1 VEARV
6 RESTAAEC
14 AARTDTAEPD
24 GIFRRIIA
32 FLSGRESWALADQ
45 AMVSVANFL
54 SGILVARLVG
64 LREFGVFS
72 LAWTSVLFV
81 NGIQSALITA
91 PMVSVGPILEAQI
104 GPCYY
109 AAVLLQQSVFACVA
123 SLVVE
128 AGVVLSAHFW
138 PAWGVR
144 PLALPLAVSVF
155 AYQMQDFMRRY
166 FFATRR
172 EKLGF
177 LNDAVSFLPQV
188 LILAVLFRS
197 HGVDSRIAL
206 WVMGLTSLAGFVLG
220 LLTFGSYK
228 IEWGAVRATASRH
241 WLSSKWLMG
250 SAMVQWTS
258 GNFFLPA
265 AAIVLGPAA
274 AGGVRAAQTLGQ
286 VLFVLFNSL
295 ENYLPNEAARRFHQR
310 GIEAL
315 RSYLR
320 TCRKALMS
328 VAAVLC
334 LTIALSGR
342 WLLISLYGRQY
353 GGFAGVLA
361 IMMATYFLT
370 SAALPM
376 RFGLRVLEN
385 TRPLFAAQV
394 AASVLTVGTIFPLIA
409 HFGVTG
415 AAWASFASQLLML
428 GIVTMALMSR
438 MKREVDT
445 SL

>member
-1 VEARV
+1 M
-6 RESTAAEC
+6 RESSAAEC
-14 AARTDTAEPD
+14 EARADTVVSK
-24 GIFRRIIA
+24 GIYRPIGVL
-32 FLSGRESWALADQ
+32 LSRRESWALADQ

-72 LAWTSVLFV
+72 LAWASVLFV
-81 NGIQSALITA
+81 NSIQSALITA
-91 PMVSVGPILEAQI
+91 PMVSVGPILETQI
-104 GPCYY
+104 GSCYY
-109 AAVLLQQSVFACVA
+109 AAVLLQQTVFACAA
-123 SLVVE
+123 SLLVE

-138 PAWGVR
+138 PAWGIR

-172 EKLGF
+172 VKLGL
-177 LNDAVSFLPQV
+177 LNDAVSFLPQI
-188 LILAVLFRS
+188 LILAVLFRA

-228 IEWGAVRATASRH
+228 IEWGAVRAVASRH
-241 WLSSKWLMG
+241 WVSSKWLVG
-250 SAMVQWTS
+250 SAIMGWTS

-295 ENYLPNEAARRFHQR
+295 ENYLPNEAARRFHSH
-310 GIEAL
+310 GIGAL

-320 TCRKALMS
+320 NSGKAVM
-328 VAAVLC
+328 
-334 LTIALSGR
+334 TIALSGR
-342 WLLISLYGRQY
+342 WLLTFLYGRQY
-353 GGFAGVLA
+353 GSFAGVLA
-361 IMMATYFLT
+361 IIMATYFLT
-370 SAALPM
+370 SAALPA

-385 TRPLFAAQV
+385 TRPLFAAQ
-394 AASVLTVGTIFPLIA
+394 AAAGVLTVATIFPLIA

-415 AAWASFASQLLML
+415 AAWSSFASQLVML

-438 MKREVDT
+438 MKREAET

>member
-1 VEARV
+1 M
-6 RESTAAEC
+6 RESTAAGC
-14 AARTDTAEPD
+14 AARDDAAEPN
-24 GIFRRIIA
+24 GIFRGIVKL
-32 FLSGRESWALADQ
+32 LSRRESWALADQ
-45 AMVSVANFL
+45 AMVSIANFL

-72 LAWTSVLFV
+72 MAWASVLFV
-81 NGIQSALITA
+81 NSIQSALITG
-91 PMVSVGPILEAQI
+91 PMVSVGPILETQI
-104 GPCYY
+104 GSCYY

-123 SLVVE
+123 SLLLE
-128 AGVVLSAHFW
+128 AGVVLSAHFR

-188 LILAVLFRS
+188 LVLAVLFRS
-197 HGVDSRIAL
+197 HGVNSRIAL

-228 IEWGAVRATASRH
+228 FEWGALRAAASRH
-241 WLSSKWLMG
+241 WLSSKWLVG
-250 SAMVQWTS
+250 SAVVQWTS

-286 VLFVLFNSL
+286 VLFVLFNGL
-295 ENYLPNEAARRFHQR
+295 ENYLPNEAARRFHKR
-310 GIEAL
+310 GIGAL

-320 TCRKALMS
+320 SSGKAVMAIS
-328 VAAVLC
+328 GVLC

-342 WLLISLYGRQY
+342 FLLTFLYGRQY
-353 GGFAGVLA
+353 SGFAGVLA
-361 IMMATYFLT
+361 IMMAAYFVT
-370 SAALPM
+370 SAALPA
-376 RFGLRVLEN
+376 RFGLRVLEY
-385 TRPLFAAQV
+385 TSPLFAAQV
-394 AASVLTVGTIFPLIA
+394 AAGALTVGTIFPLIA

-415 AAWASFASQLLML
+415 AAWTSFASQLLML
-428 GIVTMALMSR
+428 GIVSTALMSR
-438 MKREVDT
+438 MRREAGT
-445 SL
+445 ST

>member
-1 VEARV
+1 MREA
-6 RESTAAEC
+6 TAAEC
-14 AARTDTAEPD
+14 DARADTAVPK
-24 GIFRRIIA
+24 GIYRRLVA
-32 FLSGRESWALADQ
+32 LLSRRESWALADQ

-72 LAWTSVLFV
+72 LAWASVLFV

-91 PMVSVGPILEAQI
+91 PMVSVGPILETQI

-109 AAVLLQQSVFACVA
+109 AAVLLQQTAFSCAT
-123 SLVVE
+123 SLLVE
-128 AGVVLSAHFW
+128 AGVVLSSHFW
-138 PAWGVR
+138 PAWGIR

-172 EKLGF
+172 EKMGL
-177 LNDAVSFLPQV
+177 LNDAVSFLPQL
-188 LILAVLFRS
+188 LILAVLFLA
-197 HGVDSRIAL
+197 HDVDSRIAL

-228 IEWGAVRATASRH
+228 IEWGAVRAAASRH
-241 WLSSKWLMG
+241 WLSSKWLVG
-250 SAMVQWTS
+250 SAVVQWSS

-265 AAIVLGPAA
+265 VAIVLGPAA

-295 ENYLPNEAARRFHQR
+295 ENYLPNEASRRFHSH
-310 GIEAL
+310 GIGAL

-320 TCRKALMS
+320 TCRKTLMS

-342 WLLISLYGRQY
+342 LLLTFLYGRAY
-353 GGFAGVLA
+353 GSFAGVLA
-361 IMMATYFLT
+361 IMMATFFVT
-370 SAALPM
+370 SAALPA
-376 RFGLRVLEN
+376 RFGLRVLED

-394 AASVLTVGTIFPLIA
+394 AAGVLTVGTIFPLIA

-415 AAWASFASQLLML
+415 VAWTWFASQLLML
-428 GIVTMALMSR
+428 GIVSVALMSR
-438 MKREVDT
+438 MKREAET

>member
-1 VEARV
+1 M
-6 RESTAAEC
+6 
-14 AARTDTAEPD
+14 
-24 GIFRRIIA
+24 FRRIIA
-32 FLSGRESWALADQ
+32 LLSRREFWALADQ
-45 AMVSVANFL
+45 AVVSIANFL
-54 SGILVARLVG
+54 TGILVARLVG

-81 NGIQSALITA
+81 NSIQSALITA
-91 PMVSVGPILEAQI
+91 PMVSVGPILETQI

-109 AAVLLQQSVFACVA
+109 AAVLLQQSVYACVA

-128 AGVVLSAHFW
+128 RGVVLSAHFW

-206 WVMGLTSLAGFVLG
+206 WIMGLTSLAGFVLG

-228 IEWGAVRATASRH
+228 IELGAVRAAASRH
-241 WLSSKWLMG
+241 WLSSKWLVG
-250 SAMVQWTS
+250 SAVVQWTS

-286 VLFVLFNSL
+286 VLFVLYNSL
-295 ENYLPNEAARRFHQR
+295 ENYLPNEAARRFQKR
-310 GIEAL
+310 GIGAL
-315 RSYLR
+315 RSYLL
-320 TCRKALMS
+320 TSGKAVMS

-342 WLLISLYGRQY
+342 FLLTFLYGRQY
-353 GGFAGVLA
+353 SGFSGVLA
-361 IMMATYFLT
+361 IMMATCFLT
-370 SAALPM
+370 SAALPA

-394 AASVLTVGTIFPLIA
+394 AASVLMVGSIFPLIA
-409 HFGVTG
+409 RFGVVG

-428 GIVTMALMSR
+428 GIVTMALMRR
-438 MKREVDT
+438 MKREAET

>member
-1 VEARV
+1 VQ
-6 RESTAAEC
+6 ESTAAEC
-14 AARTDTAEPD
+14 AARGDTAEPK
-24 GIFRRIIA
+24 GMFRRIIA
-32 FLSGRESWALADQ
+32 LLSRREFWALADQ
-45 AMVSVANFL
+45 AVVSIANFL
-54 SGILVARLVG
+54 TGILVARLVG

-81 NGIQSALITA
+81 NSIQSASITS
-91 PMVSVGPILEAQI
+91 PMVSVGPILEKQI
-104 GPCYY
+104 GSCYY
-109 AAVLLQQSVFACVA
+109 AAVLLQQSVYACVA

-128 AGVVLSAHFW
+128 RGVVLSAHFW

-206 WVMGLTSLAGFVLG
+206 WIMGLTSLAGFVLG

-228 IEWGAVRATASRH
+228 IELGAVRAAASRH
-241 WLSSKWLMG
+241 WLSSKWLVG
-250 SAMVQWTS
+250 SAVVQWTS

-286 VLFVLFNSL
+286 VLFVLYNSL
-295 ENYLPNEAARRFHQR
+295 ENYLPNEAARRFQKR
-310 GIEAL
+310 GIGAL
-315 RSYLR
+315 RSYLL
-320 TCRKALMS
+320 TSGKAVMS

-342 WLLISLYGRQY
+342 FLLTFLYGRQY
-353 GGFAGVLA
+353 SGFSGVLA
-361 IMMATYFLT
+361 IMMATCFLT
-370 SAALPM
+370 SAALPA

-394 AASVLTVGTIFPLIA
+394 AASVLMVGSIFPLIA
-409 HFGVTG
+409 RFGVVG

-428 GIVTMALMSR
+428 GIVTMALMRR
-438 MKREVDT
+438 MKREAET

>member
-1 VEARV
+1 M

-14 AARTDTAEPD
+14 EARADTAVPK
-24 GIFRRIIA
+24 GIFRRIA
-32 FLSGRESWALADQ
+32 MLLSRRESWALADQ

-72 LAWTSVLFV
+72 LAWASVLFV
-81 NGIQSALITA
+81 NSIQSASITS
-91 PMVSVGPILEAQI
+91 PMVSVGPILEKQI
-104 GPCYY
+104 GSCYY
-109 AAVLLQQSVFACVA
+109 AAVLLQQTVFACAA
-123 SLVVE
+123 SLLVE

-172 EKLGF
+172 EKMGL
-177 LNDAVSFLPQV
+177 LNDAVSFLPQL
-188 LILAVLFRS
+188 LILAVLFRA
-197 HGVDSRIAL
+197 HGLDSRIAL

-228 IEWGAVRATASRH
+228 IESGAVRAAASRH
-241 WLSSKWLMG
+241 WLSSKWLVG
-250 SAMVQWTS
+250 SAMMGWTS

-274 AGGVRAAQTLGQ
+274 AGGVRAAQTIGQ
-286 VLFVLFNSL
+286 VLFVLLNGL
-295 ENYLPNEAARRFHQR
+295 ENYLPNEAARRFQKG
-310 GIEAL
+310 GIGAL

-320 TCRKALMS
+320 NSGKAVMS
-328 VAAVLC
+328 IAGVLC

-342 WLLISLYGRQY
+342 WLLTFLYGRAY
-353 GGFAGVLA
+353 GSFAGVLA
-361 IMMATYFLT
+361 IMMAAYFLT
-370 SAALPM
+370 SAALPA

-394 AASVLTVGTIFPLIA
+394 AASVLTVATIFPLIA

-415 AAWASFASQLLML
+415 AAWSSFASQLLML

-438 MKREVDT
+438 MKREAET